1 MGLIAVVDNSIPVV
15 PDTGTVQAA
24 RLANE
29 ITGDP
34 GRWVTLD
41 CQHKRHI
48 QPPVDEADQVLE
60 CPTCPPSPGGG
71 LAHRRLL
78 RPAPEHARRARLAAE
93 PRAASKARDLA
104 AEAVTAA
111 GLGGL
116 VDEAAL
122 LTGELVA
129 SAIRQ
134 TDAPVDLTVDTHD
147 DVVRIEVGK
156 VVWCELRD
164 QHGRGA

>member
-1 MGLIAVVDNSIPVV
+1 MGLIAVVDMLFPAV
-15 PDTGTVQAA
+15 PDTGTVKAA
-24 RLANE
+24 RLANQV
-29 ITGDP
+29 TGEP

-48 QPPVDEADQVLE
+48 QDPVEEGQVLE
-60 CPTCPPSPGGG
+60 CPTCPPSPVGA
-71 LAHRRLL
+71 LSHRRLL
-78 RPAPEHARRARLAAE
+78 RPVPERPLRARLAAE
-93 PRAASKARDLA
+93 PLAPTRARDLA

-111 GLGGL
+111 GLGSL
-116 VDEAAL
+116 VDEVGL
-122 LTGELVA
+122 LAGELVA

-134 TDAPVDLTVDTHD
+134 TEAPVDLTVDAHD

-164 QHGRGA
+164 QHARGA